1 MALVNCEINLILTW
15 SEDSILI
22 SRGIYDQMPKFA
34 ITDIKFYAPAVTLLT
49 QENVKLIDWLKSGF
63 KTTINHKNQHWQ
75 KT

>member
-34 ITDIKFYAPAVTLLT
+34 ITDIKFYAPAVALLI
-49 QENVKLIDWLKSGF
+49 QENVKLID
-63 KTTINHKNQHWQ
+63 
-75 KT
+75 

>member
-34 ITDIKFYAPAVTLLT
+34 ITDIKFYVPAVTLLT
-49 QENVKLIDWLKSGF
+49 QENVKLID
-63 KTTINHKNQHWQ
+63 
-75 KT
+75 